1 MCSWGMEFFLTR
13 WRSQRILRH
22 GPNSFVLTRIVI
34 MNRLTRGLLVVLLM
48 CIASTAVAQESAI
61 PEYQLERMNPATGP
75 ADYIDVYSSAVAP
88 HLDFDFGFYLDLADD
103 PLKTPSTT
111 AEFNA
116 AVENQSTLSL
126 IGNLG
131 LFDMFEV
138 GILLPLTVLQTGG
151 DLVGVLPNGAD
162 PDTELGSFGLND
174 PRIGGKYKFYDLLRD
189 PLGLSF
195 VLNGYLPLGTN
206 NTLTSDDGFGIE
218 ALAVG
223 EMFVIRGIRVALNL
237 GYRFR
242 QRTTVIRDAYL
253 GDEFVWGLATN
264 VPLWVSKLDAILEF
278 DGAVSLAERPP
289 GREGVRA
296 TEVPAELKL
305 GVRYALTD
313 AWTLSGGIGTAL
325 NDEAVGTPDFRA
337 YIGINGRWVSGGAW
351 GYDYDRDGI
360 YGAYDKCPNEAED
373 FDGFED
379 GDGCPDLDN
388 DGDGIP
394 DDMDRCDNT
403 PEGVAIGPDGCPDN
417 DLDGDGIPN
426 DRDKCPEDP
435 EDLDRFED
443 TDGCPD
449 IDNDKDG
456 IPDTADT
463 CPNEPETLNDFLDDD
478 GCPDDPNDKVHLSRD
493 RIIITEQVYFETAK
507 AIIKKE
513 SYEILDA
520 VAEVMKANPQVL
532 KIRVEGHT
540 DDRGRDEYNME
551 LSNERAASV
560 MKYLI
565 DQGIAASRLDSIG
578 YGEEQPIA
586 DNETAKGRSLNRRVE
601 FTIVEMQ
608 EY

>member
-1 MCSWGMEFFLTR
+1 MLWS
-13 WRSQRILRH
+13 S
-22 GPNSFVLTRIVI
+22 S
-34 MNRLTRGLLVVLLM
+34 
-48 CIASTAVAQESAI
+48 ASAQDLSI
-61 PEYQLERMNPATGP
+61 PEYQLQTMNPATGP

-88 HLDFDFGFYLDLADD
+88 HLDFDFGFYFDIADD

-116 AVENQSTLSL
+116 AVERQNTLSL

-138 GILLPLTVLQTGG
+138 GILVPVTVLQSGG
-151 DLVGVLPNGAD
+151 DLIGALPAGAD
-162 PDTELGSFGLND
+162 PDTELGAFGIND
-174 PRIGGKYKFYDLLRD
+174 PRIGGKYKLFDLLQD
-189 PLGLSF
+189 PVGLAF

-206 NTLTSDDGFGIE
+206 DTFTSDDGFGLE
-218 ALAVG
+218 GMVVG
-223 EMFVIRGIRVALNL
+223 EMFIIRGIRVAANL
-237 GYRFR
+237 GYRYR

-253 GDEFVWGLATN
+253 GDAFLWGLATN
-264 VPLWVSKLDAILEF
+264 VPLWVSRLDAILEF
-278 DGAVSLAERPP
+278 DGAVSLADRPDA
-289 GREGVRA
+289 RTGVRS
-296 TEVPAELKL
+296 TEVPAEVKL
-305 GVRYALTD
+305 GVRYAFNQN
-313 AWTLSGGIGTAL
+313 WTLSGGFGTAL

-337 YIGINGRWVSGGAW
+337 WIGINGRWVSGGAW
-351 GYDYDRDGI
+351 GYDYDSDGI
-360 YGAYDKCPNEAED
+360 YGAYDKCPDEPED

-379 GDGCPDLDN
+379 GDGCPDYDN

-394 DDMDRCDNT
+394 DDADRCDNT
-403 PEGVAIGPDGCPDN
+403 PEGVEIGPDGCPDN

-435 EDLDRFED
+435 EDRDRFED

-449 IDNDKDG
+449 IDNDGDG
-456 IPDTADT
+456 IPDTSDT
-463 CPNEPETLNDFLDDD
+463 CPNEPENFNDFLDDD

-507 AIIKKE
+507 AVIKTE
-513 SYEILDA
+513 SYPILDA
-520 VAEVMKANPQVL
+520 VADVMKANPQVL

-540 DDRGRDEYNME
+540 DSRGSDDMNMQ
-551 LSNERAASV
+551 LSKDRAASV
-560 MKYLI
+560 MKYLV
-565 DQGIAASRLDSIG
+565 DKGIAENRLESIG

-601 FTIVEMQ
+601 FTIIEMR